1 MSPIV
6 DHRAEESLRNAG
18 HRVTRPRVR
27 VLGALMGAP
36 HPLSHQELC
45 DRLER
50 AEHID
55 RVTLYRVLEWLT
67 ERHLAHR
74 VLGED
79 RVWRYGMQDSGAAHQ
94 HAHFKCNA
102 CGQVFCLDELNTA
115 YAVSVPAGYLAK
127 EIELTIKGR
136 CAQCAA
142 H

>member
-1 MSPIV
+1 MLPLQ
-6 DHRAEESLRNAG
+6 DDKAEQALRDG
-18 HRVTRPRVR
+18 GGRVTRPRVR
-27 VLGALMGAP
+27 VLGALMSAAQ
-36 HPLSHQELC
+36 PLTHQELC
-45 DRLER
+45 DLLDR

-67 ERHLAHR
+67 EQHLAHR

-79 RVWRYGMQDSGAAHQ
+79 RVWRYSTQDSGAHQ
-94 HAHFKCNA
+94 HAHFKCDS
-102 CGQVFCLDELNTA
+102 CGHVFCLDELNTA

-136 CAQCAA
+136 CAACAP